1 METSQTRLSVK
12 WHGSFDGSGIIR
24 APGFTS
30 QVTLPT
36 DFGGLNEGAT
46 PEDLLL
52 AATASC
58 YMITFGIVLDKAGIR
73 YSNLNVNASMD
84 TRTKPT
90 PAIESVELSASIT
103 TDADPATLQTLSER
117 AEKFCVIGRAL
128 NPSLKKTVNLSV
140 LRESLQTA
148 ANT

>member
-1 METSQTRLSVK
+1 MEISQTRLSVK

-30 QVTLPT
+30 QVTLPS

-52 AATASC
+52 AAAASC

-73 YSNLNVNASMD
+73 YSNLIVNASMG
-84 TRTKPT
+84 TRIKPT
-90 PAIESVELSASIT
+90 PTVETIEFTASIT
-103 TDADPATLQTLSER
+103 TDADPATIHSLSER

-140 LRESLQTA
+140 LRDSLQA
-148 ANT
+148 AAT